1 MVKHNFDKVGRPI
14 KEEIKINLDKLLSG
28 LSKILTKLKA
38 INMKLSK
45 IFEKFVVSDEERE
58 KEFKKLISR
67 YQKII
72 SSYLEV
78 TKVMINL
85 IEKINDFK
93 RNLVFLYEVRNS
105 FSEVKNNNRETLRK
119 LLTEIDEEIE
129 SLNSFYEDLNKL
141 RLDIINGLFKIES
154 FFDNVINEIRKVLEK
169 RFRRSIFYIYLENIQ
184 ASFAEIEN
192 VLRKLDFDLKRA
204 MGYFDMFFERLRKT
218 LEKLESY
225 KDK

>member
-14 KEEIKINLDKLLSG
+14 KEEIKINLDKLLFG

-45 IFEKFVVSDEERE
+45 IFEKFVVSDEEKE

-85 IEKINDFK
+85 IEKINNFK
-93 RNLVFLYEVRNS
+93 RNLVLLYEVRNS

-129 SLNSFYEDLNKL
+129 SLNSFYEDFNKL
-141 RLDIINGLFKIES
+141 RLNIINGLFKIES

-169 RFRRSIFYIYLENIQ
+169 RFRRSTFYIYLENIQ

>member
-45 IFEKFVVSDEERE
+45 IFEKFVVSDEEKE

-85 IEKINDFK
+85 IEKINNFK
-93 RNLVFLYEVRNS
+93 RNLVLLYEVRNS

-129 SLNSFYEDLNKL
+129 SLNSFYEDFNKL
-141 RLDIINGLFKIES
+141 RLNIINGLFKIES

-169 RFRRSIFYIYLENIQ
+169 RFRRSTFYIYLENIQ

-204 MGYFDMFFERLRKT
+204 MGYFDIFFERLRKT

>member
-105 FSEVKNNNRETLRK
+105 FSEAKNNNGETLRK

-184 ASFAEIEN
+184 AYFAEIEN

>member
-85 IEKINDFK
+85 IEKINNFK
-93 RNLVFLYEVRNS
+93 RNLVLLYEVRNS
-105 FSEVKNNNRETLRK
+105 FSEAKNNNGETLRK

-129 SLNSFYEDLNKL
+129 SLNSFYEDFNKL
-141 RLDIINGLFKIES
+141 RLNIINGLFKIES

-169 RFRRSIFYIYLENIQ
+169 RFRRSTFYIYLENIQ